1 MDTTHNASSTNS
13 ILINTLKCCL
23 TYLFNC
29 LSGTRCHKQFSS
41 VILSLFLSPVLK
53 LFVQLGFHW
62 TLIRLAVSSSEVTT
76 VIWRYR
82 NAIIIIIIM
91 LFTDF
96 LTISSRITVLPNTF
110 TRYVYKIVG
119 TAQLYV
125 PSVQPVPAN
134 RVRAVVFLRT
144 AAAATPGVW
153 WPLSAASFSR
163 RYPSDAI
170 NNAIAPHWYAVKT
183 ETGDPAE
190 QAVD

>member
-41 VILSLFLSPVLK
+41 VILCLFLSPVLK

-62 TLIRLAVSSSEVTT
+62 TLIRLAVSGSEVTT

-125 PSVQPVPAN
+125 PSVQPVPQIGSVPLFFC
-134 RVRAVVFLRT
+134 VRQPQRHLACGGRCPRPRFHVVIR
-144 AAAATPGVW
+144 AM
-153 WPLSAASFSR
+153 R
-163 RYPSDAI
+163 
-170 NNAIAPHWYAVKT
+170 
-183 ETGDPAE
+183 
-190 QAVD
+190 